1 MRGSIYLLII
11 LLYLGTGAAL
21 WRGGA
26 FIGGEAGLLGIGIA
40 CLFIGTLAILFW
52 REWQLR
58 HQLQKFRNYCAQVKD
73 LDFSQDVSPSLL
85 KGSGAVAALGQ
96 DFQAMLL
103 GLRETF
109 RTTMTMI
116 FDTAQNFL
124 ESSNQLTTQVKSIHH
139 QMGEVNSNS
148 AEIVTGLDAVARAAT
163 DLSEAS
169 SHIVKEMH
177 LLSQEA
183 DAGAAQSESA
193 RLEATDFSEEA
204 KRMRHNS
211 ENIYG
216 DIHQRMEQAIEAM
229 KITDNITYLAENI
242 EGIARQ
248 TNLLALNAAIEA
260 ARAGEQGR
268 GFAVV
273 AQEVRVLAE
282 ETAQAVASIKELTS
296 GMRTAGNQ
304 VTNEA
309 ENLLRF
315 VSQDVNKDYISM
327 EQMGEAYR
335 QNISGYADF
344 SGNARQQSKQIL
356 GIMQKMNENVNDIA
370 GTMEESAAGAQEIA
384 GGTEKTNS
392 ALQETAELA
401 SVISQSSNRMLDLV
415 GEFKKSI
422 FSKQEVMESMPEVQ
436 ELAARIMEIRR
447 QGGDT
452 AREKVNSVLQET
464 LRRQSTY
471 LSLWTC
477 FEPDAFDGR
486 DRDYQDVPGCGPAGE
501 FVPYWAK
508 RAGGINLAALISY
521 RTPGRGDYYLNTR
534 NSGQEVIMDPYYYAV
549 DQNKLIITSLVVP
562 MFENKQ
568 VIGAVG
574 IDFDLAKLNMAR

>member
-1 MRGSIYLLII
+1 MRGSAYLLIF
-11 LLYLGTGAAL
+11 LLYLGVSTAL

-26 FIGGEAGLLGIGIA
+26 FAGGGAGLLGAGIA
-40 CLFIGTLAILFW
+40 CLFIGTLAIIFW
-52 REWQLR
+52 REWRLR
-58 HQLQKFRNYCAQVKD
+58 RQLQMFRDYCAQVKE
-73 LDFSQDVSPSLL
+73 LDFSQDVSPSLC
-85 KGSGAVAALGQ
+85 KGNGAVAALGQ

-116 FDTAQNFL
+116 FDTAQSFL
-124 ESSNQLTTQVKSIHH
+124 ESSNHLTTQVESIHH
-139 QMGEVNSNS
+139 QMGEVSNS
-148 AEIVTGLDAVARAAT
+148 STEIVAGLDAVARAAT

-183 DAGAAQSESA
+183 DSGAARSETA
-193 RLEATDFSEEA
+193 HREAAAFSEES

-216 DIHQRMEQAIEAM
+216 GIHQRMEQAIEAM
-229 KITDNITYLAENI
+229 KITDNITSLAENI
-242 EGIARQ
+242 QGIAGQ

-273 AQEVRVLAE
+273 AQEVRILAE
-282 ETAQAVASIKELTS
+282 ETAKAVASIKELTS

-304 VTNEA
+304 VTTEA

-327 EQMGEAYR
+327 EEMGDAY
-335 QNISGYADF
+335 QLNISGYADF

-384 GGTEKTNS
+384 SGAEKTNS

-401 SVISQSSNRMLDLV
+401 LVIGKSSNRMLDLV

-422 FSKQEVMESMPEVQ
+422 FSKQEVMESMPEVR
-436 ELAARIMEIRR
+436 ELAGKIMEIRR
-447 QGGDT
+447 QGGDA
-452 AREKVNSVLQET
+452 AREKVNRLLQET
-464 LRRQSTY
+464 LQQQSTY

-477 FEPDAFDGR
+477 FEPDAFDGQ
-486 DRDYQDVPGCGPAGE
+486 DRDYRDVPGCGPDGE

-562 MFENKQ
+562 MVENKN